1 MLYIKT
7 STAMGTDAAQGFR
20 EPGQMLM
27 PNSSLDLNLL
37 GSLGFMNFLWK
48 RKLLSFIM
56 WTSQED
62 VWGSS
67 WFSRSNCSSTARA
80 FGGVFDAERL
90 ALTEAL
96 CVCVCVVHTVQR
108 PEWAKWVYPALH
120 WANNKKKKDTKAI
133 YRSPS
138 TNNGGVRL
146 FVCNSACNTEDML
159 KIAKLALSNA
169 CLLINNF
176 IFHTR
181 DKISA

>member
-1 MLYIKT
+1 MFYIKT

-96 CVCVCVVHTVQR
+96 WVCVCVLFTRFSGLSGQNEFTQR
-108 PEWAKWVYPALH
+108 STEQTI
-120 WANNKKKKDTKAI
+120 KKKKRTQRQFTGRHPQI
-133 YRSPS
+133 ME
-138 TNNGGVRL
+138 
-146 FVCNSACNTEDML
+146 VC
-159 KIAKLALSNA
+159 A
-169 CLLINNF
+169 CLSVIQPVVQR
-176 IFHTR
+176 ICWR
-181 DKISA
+181 